1 MKIMTEKFQK
11 ITLIIGTL
19 FAILFLITYFSN
31 VKLTQKL
38 EYKDKILKAYELYL
52 NNSKEFSTYVKT
64 NKLKELEWL
73 VSKKQLNEVR
83 TALDKAKILYRE
95 GNYGEAASLLREIKD
110 VENPWNDEVYFY
122 LGMSLYKVGE
132 LESAKLFLST
142 FLNNFK
148 YSKFGKEA
156 LLILKEISTD
166 EIKKQIDKILNERK

>member
-1 MKIMTEKFQK
+1 MSEKFHK
-11 ITLIIGTL
+11 IILVIGTL

-38 EYKDKILKAYELYL
+38 EYKAKIIKAYELYL
-52 NNSKEFSTYVKT
+52 NDSKEFSFFVKS

-83 TALDKAKILYRE
+83 MVLDKAKILYRE

-110 VENPWNDEVYFY
+110 NENPWNDEVYFY

-132 LESAKLFLST
+132 VESAKLFLST
-142 FLNNFK
+142 FLNNFE
-148 YSKFGKEA
+148 YSIFRKEA

-166 EIKKQIDKILNERK
+166 EIKKQIDKLLNERK